1 MRLGIL
7 GLDLNSGNKGCE
19 ALAYGFLEILNSL
32 GHDNKEKTDVFLL
45 QKIPTKQLLKSG
57 FSLKKI
63 KKEYTP
69 KYKFSELEIDII
81 FLAHTSKTVFFN
93 HQIKKLDFVIDFTGG
108 DSFTDIYGLNR
119 FYERTRFKDCIM
131 KHGVPLILGSQTI
144 GPFENPEARAYA
156 VEVIRKVRQA
166 FARDELSF
174 QYMKE
179 ISGREPVLVT
189 DVAFALPYTRVE
201 FPQSQR
207 IRVGFNPS
215 GLLWNGGYSADNQFG
230 LAVEYKEYCY
240 KVMDYLTQDPRF
252 EVHLILHSF
261 EDNDTN
267 IADNDLI
274 PARILQSKYPST
286 IMSPLFNSCID
297 AKSYIAG
304 MDILIGAR
312 MHATIA
318 GFSSCVPVIPFAY
331 SRKFQGLFNSLDYE
345 YVIDARKMT
354 TNEALSKTI
363 KWINQRD
370 VLLADVRKGAHI
382 IDKKMNVFKDE
393 LLRIMQKSK

>member
-93 HQIKKLDFVIDFTGG
+93 YQIKKLDFVIDFTGG